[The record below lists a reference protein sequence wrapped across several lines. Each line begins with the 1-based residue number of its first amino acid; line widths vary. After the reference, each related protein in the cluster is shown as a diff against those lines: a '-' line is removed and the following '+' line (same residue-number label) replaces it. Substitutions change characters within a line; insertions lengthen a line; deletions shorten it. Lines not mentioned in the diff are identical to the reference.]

1 MPPKQVVKEDRMS
14 LTLHTDHKQDACQIL
29 IFAPKLWTRCQ
40 SKGRNVSGFTT
51 LWWPIYWRES
61 KRKYLTAWEEEAIV
75 CTLYHTIPKVHILSE
90 KLKFYFFAKPM
101 NKMQTFKNLL
111 CCCICSFVQF
121 LTILQSG
128 QKLSANWH
136 FLAWHLYLQVSN
148 HNRKEFLFSQCT
160 FSSHFHLL
168 CSSNGK
174 NVSWRL
180 LIILLLKGL
189 KRPLLS
195 LFCFT

>member
-14 LTLHTDHKQDACQIL
+14 LTLHTDHKQDACQIF

-90 KLKFYFFAKPM
+90 KVKFYFL
-101 NKMQTFKNLL
+101 QNLWIK
-111 CCCICSFVQF
+111 CR
-121 LTILQSG
+121 
-128 QKLSANWH
+128 LSRIFYVAASV
-136 FLAWHLYLQVSN
+136 L
-148 HNRKEFLFSQCT
+148 LFNFWPFCKV
-160 FSSHFHLL
+160 
-168 CSSNGK
+168 GK
-174 NVSWRL
+174 NCLRTDISWHGTF
-180 LIILLLKGL
+180 IFKFQITTEKSSYFPNAHFPVIFTYCVVAMA
-189 KRPLLS
+189 KMS
-195 LFCFT
+195 LEDY